1 MAGQQ
6 QGKQGT
12 FFLPETPPLTP
23 VCDSNGTFQGTEIE
37 LKTFERTPRKSSNPQ
52 QTPVHEN
59 KEDSVSICFKFVQ
72 SSDNESTPELSITST
87 TPVSLS
93 KRSRAKRRLWSG
105 DSEPLVYIDL
115 DIRQK
120 RARLSETAAEL
131 SDLSLTIKSTSYLS
145 PSDRSDPEDDDKNN
159 PTQKSYCNSE
169 YVDPEHQQKENEYET
184 KYYSLKCSRSGS
196 KTKVCASCSTRK
208 TPLWRDSDDGTPYCN
223 ACGIRFK
230 KYRVRCSV
238 CLYIPRK
245 DEKTNNC
252 CYLCGSRLVRCRF
265 SGHGNY

>member
-1 MAGQQ
+1 MAGQ
-6 QGKQGT
+6 KQGI
-12 FFLPETPPLTP
+12 FFLPETPPLTPSP

-37 LKTFERTPRKSSNPQ
+37 LKTFERTPRKSANPQ

-59 KEDSVSICFKFVQ
+59 KEGSVLISFKFVQ
-72 SSDNESTPELSITST
+72 PRDEPSPELSITST

-93 KRSRAKRRLWSG
+93 KGSRAKRRLWRG

-115 DIRQK
+115 DIRHK
-120 RARLSETAAEL
+120 KTRLSETTAGL
-131 SDLSLTIKSTSYLS
+131 SDLNSTVKSTSYLS
-145 PSDRSDPEDDDKNN
+145 PSDRSDPEDDDKDIT
-159 PTQKSYCNSE
+159 TQKRYSNSE
-169 YVDPEHQQKENEYET
+169 SADLEQQQTENEYET
-184 KYYSLKCSRSGS
+184 KYYSLKCSRTGS
-196 KTKVCASCSTRK
+196 KAKMCASCSTRK

-252 CYLCGSRLVRCRF
+252 CYLCGSRLVHCRF
-265 SGHGNY
+265 SRHGY

>member
-1 MAGQQ
+1 MAVQ
-6 QGKQGT
+6 KQRT
-12 FFLPETPPLTP
+12 FFLLETPPHTP
-23 VCDSNGTFQGTEIE
+23 ASDSADSHVTFRGMEIE
-37 LKTFERTPRKSSNPQ
+37 LKTRTPRKPDNPQ

-59 KEDSVSICFKFVQ
+59 NEGSAVISFKFIQ
-72 SSDNESTPELSITST
+72 SKSELTPELKITST

-105 DSEPLVYIDL
+105 DSEPLDYIDL
-115 DIRQK
+115 DIKQK
-120 RARLSETAAEL
+120 KSRSSEIATELL
-131 SDLSLTIKSTSYLS
+131 SDSKQTINPSPYFS
-145 PSDRSDPEDDDKNN
+145 PSDRSDTEDNVIATSRT
-159 PTQKSYCNSE
+159 PKSYSE
-169 YVDPEHQQKENEYET
+169 NTDSHFDHPSIECEK
-184 KYYSLKCSRSGS
+184 KYYSLKCSRTGS
-196 KTKVCASCSTRK
+196 KSKMCASCSTRK

-252 CYLCGSRLVRCRF
+252 CYLCGSQLERCRF
-265 SGHGNY
+265 SGHSNY